1 VKGQG
6 VIGRD
11 CAWCGLPAVCEIEV
25 QPAEY
30 RTTSRRDPV
39 NGERVTDRRLV
50 RLAIVVAACDAHR
63 DITIGQP
70 RPVVSPRHCSTKRGA
85 QLGLSASTDE
95 QRMRNAIGGSATGDD
110 RAVRGAAGRR
120 RRAHDAPGLRA
131 L

>member
-39 NGERVTDRRLV
+39 SGERVADRRVV
-50 RLAIVVAACDAHR
+50 RLAIVVAACHAHR
-63 DITIGQP
+63 DITAGQR
-70 RPVVSPRHCSTKRGA
+70 RPVFSPRHRSAREP
-85 QLGLSASTDE
+85 QLGLFASAQQ
-95 QRMRNAIGGSATGDD
+95 QRMRDAITGKRD
-110 RAVRGAAGRR
+110 R
-120 RRAHDAPGLRA
+120 
-131 L
+131 

>member
-39 NGERVTDRRLV
+39 SGERVADRRLV
-50 RLAIVVAACDAHR
+50 RLAIVAAACDAHR

-70 RPVVSPRHCSTKRGA
+70 RPVVSPRHRSARGA
-85 QLGLSASTDE
+85 QLGLFASAE
-95 QRMRNAIGGSATGDD
+95 QQRMRDAIAGECD
-110 RAVRGAAGRR
+110 R
-120 RRAHDAPGLRA
+120 
-131 L
+131 

>member
-30 RTTSRRDPV
+30 RTSSRVDPLT
-39 NGERVTDRRLV
+39 GERITDRRLA
-50 RLAIVVAACDAHR
+50 RLAIVAAACDAHR

-70 RPVVSPRHCSTKRGA
+70 RPVVSPRHRSARGS
-85 QLGLSASTDE
+85 QLGLFASAE
-95 QRMRNAIGGSATGDD
+95 QQRMRDTISGK
-110 RAVRGAAGRR
+110 RGR
-120 RRAHDAPGLRA
+120 
-131 L
+131 

>member
-30 RTTSRRDPV
+30 RTTSRV
-39 NGERVTDRRLV
+39 DRRLV

-63 DITIGQP
+63 DITIGQS
-70 RPVVSPRHCSTKRGA
+70 RAVVSPRHRSARGP
-85 QLGLSASTDE
+85 QLGLFASAE
-95 QRMRNAIGGSATGDD
+95 QQRMRDAILGE
-110 RAVRGAAGRR
+110 RGR
-120 RRAHDAPGLRA
+120 
-131 L
+131 